1 MSLSDLNELEDKIKK
16 LNSLLIKE
24 DSYAYASG
32 YMESLFT
39 RIIKSYVPAQRHHEV
54 MGLINTHIY
63 MIEDDMSVD
72 KS

>member
-16 LNSLLIKE
+16 LTDLLIKE
-24 DSYAYASG
+24 DNGAYAAG
-32 YMESLFT
+32 YMQSMFT